1 MPLGV
6 FQVEW
11 TKQLVAQQKQR
22 TEKIHKETERIKAVA
37 DAERLKEIQAI
48 DIQKKIQMEEGKSN
62 VSSINNEMMAKK
74 RVNIFNTNIF

>member
-1 MPLGV
+1 M
-6 FQVEW
+6 QVEW

-48 DIQKKIQMEEGKSN
+48 DILKNIQQEEGKAN
-62 VSSINNEMMAKK
+62 VSSIQNEIMAKK
-74 RVNIFNTNIF
+74 RVITSIND